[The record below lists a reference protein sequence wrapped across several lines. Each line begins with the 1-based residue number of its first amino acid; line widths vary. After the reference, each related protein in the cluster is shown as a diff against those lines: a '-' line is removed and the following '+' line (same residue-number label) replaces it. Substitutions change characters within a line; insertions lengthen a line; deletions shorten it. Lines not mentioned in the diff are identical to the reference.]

1 MGASGSGKTSMR
13 SVILYE
19 FTRFVVMKDSQ
30 LTVRSNNNIASLT
43 ARLGATIDVEQNL
56 VRFFGDL
63 ILNLWDCGGQDVYM
77 ESYLSTQRSTI
88 FANVG
93 VLIYVFDVGAGSGNG
108 GGGSGM
114 GSGSS
119 GDGGAGGM
127 KDGLGYFLE
136 FVEALEKYSP
146 NAKVFVLVHKMDLVQ
161 KTRRT
166 SVLEKKAKDLAGK
179 GPNGSEVTIFG
190 TSIYDE
196 SLYKVC
202 LVISA

>member
-1 MGASGSGKTSMR
+1 MSAKPL
-13 SVILYE
+13 VISHTVPLFQVLYRAFCARVE
-19 FTRFVVMKDSQ
+19 FS
-30 LTVRSNNNIASLT
+30 TVNVCVFAHCSSRT
-43 ARLGATIDVEQNL
+43 
-56 VRFFGDL
+56 
-63 ILNLWDCGGQDVYM
+63 CG
-77 ESYLSTQRSTI
+77 
-88 FANVG
+88 G

-166 SVLEKKAKDLAGK
+166 SVLEKKAKELAGK

-196 SLYKVC
+196 SLYKVR
-202 LVISA
+202 LVISV